1 MTDHINNAAN
11 SLARRRWA
19 GALLL
24 TVAGFSGCGW
34 LGQSRVPGK
43 FPGFAAATPLPPS
56 SSQPP
61 VEPPPPPAPAA
72 LPPTVPQPA
81 SVALEPPPVEALPP
95 VAVETAPSPAAEEIE
110 ALKAELAQL
119 KSRQETTRSALESLT
134 ASSLA
139 TANRAAA
146 IEAHLALQSS
156 LIDDLRTAAQQQQ
169 REQLKALDAV
179 SEGLDRML
187 KKSNQEQ
194 KAAPASTPASEAPRT
209 SPGDIPLHE
218 FISQHPDAAERG
230 AR

>member
-1 MTDHINNAAN
+1 MPDHINNAAN

-19 GALLL
+19 GALLM

-43 FPGFAAATPLPPS
+43 FPGFAAATPLPQS
-56 SSQPP
+56 YSQPP
-61 VEPPPPPAPAA
+61 VEPPPAPAA
-72 LPPTVPQPA
+72 LPPAPPHAA
-81 SVALEPPPVEALPP
+81 SVALESPPIETLPP
-95 VAVETAPSPAAEEIE
+95 VAVETSSPPATEEIE
-110 ALKAELAQL
+110 ALKADIAQL
-119 KSRQETTRSALESLT
+119 KSRQESTQSALESLT

-194 KAAPASTPASEAPRT
+194 KSAPASPPASESPRT

-218 FISQHPDAAERG
+218 FISQHPDAAARG
-230 AR
+230 VR